1 MMTALIAITVLSL
14 IGIFVIGVTDAIEN
28 YEPKEKDKFNS
39 KYYK

>member
-1 MMTALIAITVLSL
+1 MTAIVAITILSL

-28 YEPKEKDKFNS
+28 YEPKEKDEFKS